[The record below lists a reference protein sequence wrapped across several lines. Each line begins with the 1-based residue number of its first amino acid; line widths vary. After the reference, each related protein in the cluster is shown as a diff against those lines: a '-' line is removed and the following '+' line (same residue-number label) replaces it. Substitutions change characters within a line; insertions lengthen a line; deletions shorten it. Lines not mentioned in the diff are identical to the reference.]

1 MYLETDATKAMS
13 IHWRMLWLKYTVVQT
28 KHTYTVHLKMYA
40 AVYVIKNTISN
51 DMLKLFMYIHQEL
64 LIQQQK
70 KILQICVFILQGYTA
85 SYNLKNWAPLHEYL
99 ITIKS
104 MG

>member
-1 MYLETDATKAMS
+1 
-13 IHWRMLWLKYTVVQT
+13 MLWLKYTVAPT
-28 KHTYTVHLKMYA
+28 KHTYTVHSKMYA
-40 AVYVIKNTISN
+40 AVYVIKSTISN
-51 DMLKLFMYIHQEL
+51 DMLKLFMYIHHGTSDTTAKENIANL
-64 LIQQQK
+64 
-70 KILQICVFILQGYTA
+70 CVYFAGYTA